1 MPLRRVEPYKPN
13 PRLDRRESH
22 QRGFYKGSFDKNGS
36 EFLTC
41 FMKKAIQIQPL
52 PLQSSLKK
60 FLASFPDIHMGTFCS
75 GTDSPV
81 PWDLS
86 SISHTKTVTL
96 KMCLNCTSNTGNTA
110 LRCQR
115 LRVISYSA
123 LIQLFSNC
131 NLFCPSVGH
140 PSGHCQ
146 CAKPGG
152 SSHKSIRCSE
162 ARSVLVLSNMA
173 WVAAVQDQLGVTLR
187 FHHRFACEVK
197 DSKQEFLKTM
207 FPSLPFL
214 FKDACQMQSQPG
226 FLSSS
231 RVWLYDSVWIYA
243 VWFSMNL
250 WIP

>member
-115 LRVISYSA
+115 L
-123 LIQLFSNC
+123 
-131 NLFCPSVGH
+131 
-140 PSGHCQ
+140 SGI
-146 CAKPGG
+146 AKRHLPPGSRQRESTREG
-152 SSHKSIRCSE
+152 FRSIAKQIILYCMEKSI
-162 ARSVLVLSNMA
+162 
-173 WVAAVQDQLGVTLR
+173 
-187 FHHRFACEVK
+187 
-197 DSKQEFLKTM
+197 
-207 FPSLPFL
+207 
-214 FKDACQMQSQPG
+214 FKNN
-226 FLSSS
+226 
-231 RVWLYDSVWIYA
+231 V
-243 VWFSMNL
+243 
-250 WIP
+250 

>member
-22 QRGFYKGSFDKNGS
+22 RRGFYKGSFDKNGS

-41 FMKKAIQIQPL
+41 FMTKAIQIQPL

-115 LRVISYSA
+115 LRVLSYSA
-123 LIQLFSNC
+123 LIQLNS

-146 CAKPGG
+146 CAKLGG

-214 FKDACQMQSQPG
+214 FQDACQMQSQPR

-231 RVWLYDSVWIYA
+231 RIWLYDSV
-243 VWFSMNL
+243 
-250 WIP
+250 

>member
-13 PRLDRRESH
+13 PRLDRREGH

-123 LIQLFSNC
+123 LILSY
-131 NLFCPSVGH
+131 SVILSISRSSQW
-140 PSGHCQ
+140 PLSVCQ
-146 CAKPGG
+146 
-152 SSHKSIRCSE
+152 
-162 ARSVLVLSNMA
+162 A
-173 WVAAVQDQLGVTLR
+173 WRQ
-187 FHHRFACEVK
+187 
-197 DSKQEFLKTM
+197 
-207 FPSLPFL
+207 
-214 FKDACQMQSQPG
+214 QSQINQV
-226 FLSSS
+226 F
-231 RVWLYDSVWIYA
+231 
-243 VWFSMNL
+243 
-250 WIP
+250 